1 MNDAKR
7 RAKHKYKDKIEELRV
22 ELYPTDND
30 IKAHLAAQSE
40 PKATFIKRLIRKD
53 IETQKA
59 RYGANEGARAQGEKK
74 DD

>member
-30 IKAHLAAQSE
+30 IKAHLAAQGE
-40 PKATFIKRLIRKD
+40 PKATLKRHQIRKD

-59 RYGANEGARAQGEKK
+59 RHGANEGARAQGDKK